1 MERTEGLEFSDVV
14 GIRCECQKCCKHYTI
29 REIRL
34 DLLTNFI
41 RCPLCTGLPAD
52 RPVPVALND
61 DQRKLVDQVVLSLN
75 AVRELAA
82 AQSSEPKPAIKL
94 SLEVRSKA

>member
-1 MERTEGLEFSDVV
+1 
-14 GIRCECQKCCKHYTI
+14 
-29 REIRL
+29 
-34 DLLTNFI
+34 
-41 RCPLCTGLPAD
+41 
-52 RPVPVALND
+52 VPVALND